1 MKQHLTLL
9 FLFAFLQQGFSQHS
23 KEYKYEYPFSYRPRK
38 YPNAECKDSL
48 PISSIMPRFQIV
60 SKRKLSKKKIAAII
74 KCFGER
80 TSANFNVC
88 DKKDEF
94 YIEGIL

>member
-1 MKQHLTLL
+1 MKLLLTLL
-9 FLFAFLQQGFSQHS
+9 LLFVFLRQGFSQDS
-23 KEYKYEYPFSYRPRK
+23 KEYKYEYPFSYHPRK
-38 YPNAECKDSL
+38 YSNAACKDSL
-48 PISSIMPRFQIV
+48 PISSIRLRFQIV

-80 TSANFNVC
+80 TSANLNVC

-94 YIEGIL
+94 YIEGLL